1 MITAETRLAAS
12 PGARSKASSLGLLT
26 LGMASIVPNSIVPNS
41 IVSNS
46 IVHKSNI
53 YKSLPKLI
61 RKTGLRTSFFWKGTE
76 ACNG

>member
-1 MITAETRLAAS
+1 MITAEARLAAS
-12 PGARSKASSLGLLT
+12 PGARSKASSVGLLI
-26 LGMASIVPNSIVPNS
+26 LGIESIVPNS